1 MTDKNEKGYTFEQDK
16 SLTDYAHEKSPQWG
30 GGSLKALTD
39 YYVLRAYKNGKLKK
53 FLLCKD
59 GNVIDEA
66 EGIEAMA
73 ALIDMY
79 KLA

>member
-1 MTDKNEKGYTFEQDK
+1 MTDKNEKGYNFEQDK
-16 SLTDYAHEKSPQWG
+16 SLTDYAHEESQQWG
-30 GGSLKALTD
+30 GGNLKALTD
-39 YYVLRAYKNGKLKK
+39 YYVLRAYKNGELKK
-53 FLLCKD
+53 FLLCKN

-66 EGIEAMA
+66 GGMEAMA